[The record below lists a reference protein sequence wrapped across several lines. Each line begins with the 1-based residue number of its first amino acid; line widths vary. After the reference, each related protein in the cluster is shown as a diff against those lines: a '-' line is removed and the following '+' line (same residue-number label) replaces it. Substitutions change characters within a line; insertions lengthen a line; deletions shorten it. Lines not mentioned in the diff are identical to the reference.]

1 MPIGRRLYLS
11 VLSLFIVFAL
21 AFILFQQAREK
32 QYKVDRLNIVLQDYN
47 NQMHESLLSVGKSD
61 EKTLD
66 NYVKSHAF
74 RGQRVTLIKKD
85 GTVFFDNVLKNYQQF
100 TNHSDRP
107 EVIEALKTGH
117 GSTTDRSSL
126 SLKRSY
132 FYSATYYPK
141 QGYIICSALPYS
153 MSLIKKLQTDWH
165 YILFTF
171 IGLLMLIS
179 ILYKFINRLS
189 NNIIKLNK
197 FAMKADSGEE
207 LDTDDLMEF
216 SDDELGDTAEQIIK
230 LYMKLQKTK
239 KKQEVLKRQLT
250 QNVAHELKTPV
261 ASIQGYLETILN
273 NPNMDEQIQR
283 QFLERCYAQSN
294 RLTSLLN
301 DMSTLNRMDDGADMM
316 IFEEVDVAELIKT
329 VQKESRFQLEQRG
342 MEMICNIPE
351 HIVLQG
357 NQDLL
362 YSIFRNLTDN
372 AIAYAGEK
380 TKISLVGEQKGDHWH
395 FSFMDNGVGV
405 PSRHLPRLFERF
417 YRVDKGRSRKMGG
430 TGLGLAIVK
439 NAVLVHGG
447 TISVKNNP
455 RGGLCFDFDLKGR
468 K

>member
-11 VLSLFIVFAL
+11 VLSLFIVFAF
-21 AFILFQQAREK
+21 AFIFFQQAREK
-32 QYKVDRLNIVLQDYN
+32 QYKEDRLNIILQDYN
-47 NQMHESLLSVGKSD
+47 NQMHESFLSVNKYD
-61 EKTLD
+61 KKKLED
-66 NYVKSHAF
+66 YVKFHSF
-74 RGQRVTLIKKD
+74 LGLRVMLMEKN
-85 GTVFFDNVLKNYQQF
+85 GRLLFDNTQKKNIRVDYS
-100 TNHSDRP
+100 HRP
-107 EVIEALKTGH
+107 EIIQALKMGQ
-117 GSTTDRSSL
+117 GSATDRDGFSL
-126 SLKRSY
+126 EHNY
-132 FYSATYYPK
+132 FYSATYYPQ
-141 QGYIICSALPYS
+141 QGYVICSALPYS
-153 MSLIKKLQTDWH
+153 VSLVKKLQTDWH
-165 YILFTF
+165 YILF
-171 IGLLMLIS
+171 ILVGLGMLVF

-273 NPNMDEQIQR
+273 NPNIDEQTQR

-294 RLTSLLN
+294 RLTALLN

-316 IFEEVDVAELIKT
+316 IFEEVDVAELIRT

-342 MEMICNIPE
+342 MEMECVIPE
-351 HIVLQG
+351 HILLQG

-380 TKISLVGEQKGDHWH
+380 TKISLVGERQNDHWH
-395 FSFMDNGVGV
+395 FCFMDNGVGV
-405 PSRHLPRLFERF
+405 PSRHLSRLFERF

-447 TISVKNNP
+447 VISVKNNP
-455 RGGLCFDFDLKGR
+455 QGGLCFDFDLKGR
-468 K
+468 R